1 MLGQTTTHQLISYV
15 CVFLLVLSAVWFWF
29 DSVDCADRQGH
40 PPKLDTFIR
49 LFLLAY
55 WRFTL
60 DLPRIPSS
68 HHQSPRVATSRMDV
82 LKSERIELMPSLG
95 HIFVYI
101 LHDCFFNA
109 IFAVASWIGRS
120 RMAWLPKSI
129 KIHQA
134 TPIRSMRGGAGQTD
148 SRPHGTSASVELSFV
163 LRNGGFM
170 WIDFLTCFSFLK
182 NCMYVNSLFPFSMLR
197 CLSNMLRQVC
207 FQSSN
212 TCICGFVLV
221 SDIVIF

>member
-1 MLGQTTTHQLISYV
+1 M
-15 CVFLLVLSAVWFWF
+15 CVLLLVLSAVWFWF

-40 PPKLDTFIR
+40 PPNWIR
-49 LFLLAY
+49 ILLFDFSCWLIDDSRLT
-55 WRFTL
+55 W
-60 DLPRIPSS
+60 RIPSS

-82 LKSERIELMPSLG
+82 LKSEMIELMPSLG